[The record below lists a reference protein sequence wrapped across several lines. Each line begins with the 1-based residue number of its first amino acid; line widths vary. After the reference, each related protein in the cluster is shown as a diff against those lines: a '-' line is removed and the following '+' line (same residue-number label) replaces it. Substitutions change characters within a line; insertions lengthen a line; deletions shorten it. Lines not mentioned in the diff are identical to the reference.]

1 MFQNVQYEEI
11 GQEEENKIENIKNII
26 KNIFTRRNILIY
38 AITLLVSTIGLGG
51 EVSPFSIALVGASFS
66 VGIPAFGI
74 IIISIIGNIIGFGA
88 TGGLN
93 YILILLM
100 VMITFAIKK
109 PTYNEETKN
118 EKIKLGKRL
127 FASVLT
133 VMIFRYVINSFT
145 IYNLIANITNAIIVV
160 IFYKIFTNS
169 LGVLEEINVKKA
181 FSLEEVMGASLV
193 LAVAVA
199 GLKDIGVFG
208 LSIRNILSILI
219 VLVLGWKN
227 GVLIGTTS
235 GVTIG
240 AVLGIIAQYEPSIV
254 ALYAISG
261 MIAGLLNRFGKIGV
275 IIGFALGNVILAYI
289 SNGTTLDTQII
300 KEILV
305 ASIGLLAVP
314 KNININIEEFMKS
327 SRLLPAYNNKALVT
341 GQATL
346 DKLNVVSETIEN
358 MAKTYETEAIG
369 ENERHI
375 LENEEKI
382 LEDSDNIELEE
393 LVQEKTIEDKNR
405 DLFITEL
412 LNELDDIK
420 DNMLYDDLSQVP
432 NKIVNEIYTILTEK
446 QQIDRK
452 DLLKTFAKFNSYII
466 GFDDEKVSQY
476 LEENIRQAINKINS
490 AYRISKVNFIC
501 QEKIKENKKTMQSQ
515 LGQISKAITNIATQ
529 IKEEVEEKEEYAIE
543 KEKILML
550 LRQKDINIEELWIRR
565 KKGDRY
571 FVDIYLNIIN
581 QGIINNDIEKI
592 EKILTE
598 VLKEKIKINEKTS
611 KITKEKSILTFM
623 SEDKYEM
630 NIGITGSVKN
640 KSTVSGDS
648 ILNIR
653 LNDGKNLI
661 AISDGMGSG
670 PEARKSSQIAIK
682 MLERLLMSGF
692 DQNISVEII
701 NKAVLNNTEEIFAT
715 LDIAIVDLYKGN
727 MEFIKNGACPTY
739 IKNENKVQIIKTLTL
754 PTGAL
759 EEIKLTTYDKDIAN
773 GDIVV
778 MCSDGVIDSNIEYRN
793 KELWLKYL
801 LEDMETQNAQ
811 KIADIILKEAIDNNY
826 GINKDD
832 MSVVVIKLKK

>member
-1 MFQNVQYEEI
+1 MFQNVQYEEV

-26 KNIFTRRNILIY
+26 KNIFTKKNILIY
-38 AITLLVSTIGLGG
+38 AITFLISTIGLGG

-66 VGIPAFGI
+66 VGIPAFVI
-74 IIISIIGNIIGFGA
+74 IIISIIGNIVGFGA

-93 YILILLM
+93 YILTILMLM
-100 VMITFAIKK
+100 VTFAVRK
-109 PTYNEETKN
+109 PRYNEETKN

-127 FASVLT
+127 FISVLT
-133 VMIFRYVINSFT
+133 VMILRYVIKSFT
-145 IYNLIANITNAIIVV
+145 IYNLIANITNALIVV

-193 LAVAVA
+193 LAIAIS
-199 GLKDIGVFG
+199 GLGNIEILG
-208 LSIRNILSILI
+208 LSIRNVLSILI

-227 GVLIGTTS
+227 GILIGATS

-240 AVLGIIAQYEPSIV
+240 AVLGIIAQYEPSVV

-275 IIGFALGNVILAYI
+275 IVGFIIGSGILAYI
-289 SNGTTLDTQII
+289 SNGTTLDTQIL

-305 ASIGLLAVP
+305 ASIGLIAVP
-314 KNININIEEFMKS
+314 SRININIEEFMKS
-327 SRLLPAYNNKALVT
+327 SRLLPAYSNKALVT
-341 GQATL
+341 GQSTL
-346 DKLNVVSETIEN
+346 DKLNVVSEAIEN
-358 MAKTYETEAIG
+358 IAKTYDSHAE
-369 ENERHI
+369 ERY
-375 LENEEKI
+375 
-382 LEDSDNIELEE
+382 EDDNNKELEE
-393 LVQEKTIEDKNR
+393 LIQEKTIEDKNR
-405 DLFITEL
+405 DLFISEL

-420 DNMLYDDLSQVP
+420 DNMLYDDLSIVP
-432 NKIVNEIYTILTEK
+432 NKIVNEIYAILTEK

-466 GFDDEKVSQY
+466 GFDDEKVSEY
-476 LEENIRQAINKINS
+476 LEDNIRQVINKINAS
-490 AYRISKVNFIC
+490 YRVSKVNFIC
-501 QEKIKENKKTMQSQ
+501 QEKIKENKKSMQSQ

-529 IKEEVEEKEEYAIE
+529 IQEEVEEKEEYTIE

-550 LRQKDINIEELWIRR
+550 LRQRDIAIEELWIRR
-565 KKGDRY
+565 KREDRY
-571 FVDIYLNIIN
+571 FIDMYLNIIN

-592 EKILTE
+592 ESILTD
-598 VLKEKIKINEKTS
+598 VLKEKIKLNERTS
-611 KITKEKSILTFM
+611 KITKGKSLLTFI

-630 NIGITGSVKN
+630 NIGITGNTKS

-670 PEARKSSQIAIK
+670 AEARKSSQIAIK
-682 MLERLLMSGF
+682 MLERLLSSGF
-692 DQNISVEII
+692 NQNISVELI
-701 NKAVLNNTEEIFAT
+701 NKAVLNSTEEIFAT

-727 MEFIKNGACPTY
+727 IEFIKNGACPTY
-739 IKNENKVQIIKTLTL
+739 IKNDNKVQIIKTLTL

-759 EEIKLTTYDKDIAN
+759 EEIKLTTYDKDLAN
-773 GDIVV
+773 GDVIV
-778 MCSDGVIDSNIEYRN
+778 MCSDGIIDSNVEYKN

-801 LEDMETQNAQ
+801 LEDMETQNPQ
-811 KIADIILKEAIDNNY
+811 KMADIILKEAIDNNY
-826 GINKDD
+826 GISKDD
-832 MSVVVIKLKK
+832 MSVVVLRVK

>member
-1 MFQNVQYEEI
+1 MFQNVQYEEV
-11 GQEEENKIENIKNII
+11 GQEDSNKIENVTNIL
-26 KNIFTRRNILIY
+26 KNIFTKKNILIY
-38 AITLLVSTIGLGG
+38 TITFLVSTIGLGG

-66 VGIPAFGI
+66 AGIPAFGI
-74 IIISIIGNIIGFGA
+74 IIISIIGNIVGFGA

-93 YILILLM
+93 YILTLLM
-100 VMITFAIKK
+100 LMITFVVKK
-109 PTYNEETKN
+109 PIYNEETKN

-127 FASVLT
+127 FISVLT
-133 VMIFRYVINSFT
+133 VMIFRYVISAFT

-169 LGVLEEINVKKA
+169 LAVLEEINVKKA

-193 LAVAVA
+193 LAVAISA
-199 GLKDIGVFG
+199 LGELGIYG

-227 GVLIGTTS
+227 GILIGTTS

-240 AVLGIIAQYEPSIV
+240 AVLGIIAQYEPSVV

-261 MIAGLLNRFGKIGV
+261 LLAGLLNRFGKPGV
-275 IIGFALGNVILAYI
+275 IIGFIIGNGILAYI
-289 SNGTTLDTQII
+289 SNGTTLDAQIL

-305 ASIGLLAVP
+305 AAVGLIAIP
-314 KNININIEEFMKS
+314 SHININIEEFMKS
-327 SRLLPAYNNKALVT
+327 SKMLPAYTNKTLVT

-346 DKLNVVSETIEN
+346 ERLNVVTETIDDIV
-358 MAKTYETEAIG
+358 KTYE
-369 ENERHI
+369 ND
-375 LENEEKI
+375 K
-382 LEDSDNIELEE
+382 ELEE
-393 LVQEKTIEDKNR
+393 LIQEKTIEDKNR
-405 DLFITEL
+405 DLFISEL

-420 DNMLYDDLSQVP
+420 DNMLYDDLSKVP

-466 GFDDEKVSQY
+466 GFNDEKVSAY
-476 LEENIRQAINKINS
+476 LEENIRQVINKINS
-490 AYRISKVNFIC
+490 AYRVGKTNFIC
-501 QEKIKENKKTMQSQ
+501 QEKIKENKKSMQSQ

-529 IKEEVEEKEEYAIE
+529 IQEDVEEKENYDEE
-543 KEKILML
+543 KQKILML
-550 LRQKDINIEELWIRR
+550 LKQRDIKIEELWIRR
-565 KKGDRY
+565 KKQERY
-571 FVDIYLNIIN
+571 FIDIYINILN
-581 QGIINNDIEKI
+581 QGIVNNDIQKI

-598 VLKEKIKINEKTS
+598 VLKDKIKLNENTS
-611 KITKEKSILTFM
+611 KITKGRSLLTFA
-623 SEDKYEM
+623 SADKYEM
-630 NIGITGSVKN
+630 SIGITGSIKN

-670 PEARKSSQIAIK
+670 PEARKSSQIAVK
-682 MLERLLMSGF
+682 MLERLLVSGF
-692 DQNISVEII
+692 NQNLSVELI

-727 MEFIKNGACPTY
+727 IEFIKNGAAPTY

-759 EEIKLTTYDKDIAN
+759 EEIKLTTYDKDLAE
-773 GDIVV
+773 GDTIV
-778 MCSDGVIDSNIEYRN
+778 MCSDGVVDSNVEYKN

-801 LEDMETQNAQ
+801 LEDIETQNPQ

-832 MSVVVIKLKK
+832 MSVIVLRVK